1 MTHTSKTVAIS
12 RQRGSGGSYIG
23 RQIAD
28 RLNLRYIDRQM
39 LREASEYLRQH
50 DPDEKIEPNASWW
63 ARLGHTLALGAP
75 EAGYV
80 ASSSDASYEGELFEI
95 EKRIIQRIVEGQ
107 IAAEPTVIVGRGAAQ
122 TLRGRTCV
130 LSVFLHAPEA
140 WRIDRAKQVHSLAD
154 TNAAAKMV
162 RDSDRER
169 SRFIRAV
176 AGLDWTDADVY
187 DVTLD
192 TCALGFEAVIDVIVR
207 AADARFERRLLGD
220 IER

>member
-50 DPDEKIEPNASWW
+50 DPEEKIEPNASWW
-63 ARLGHTLALGAP
+63 ARLGQTLALGAP
-75 EAGYV
+75 ESGYLP
-80 ASSSDASYEGELFEI
+80 SSDASYEGELFQI

-107 IAAEPTVIVGRGAAQ
+107 IAAEPTVIVGRGSAQ

-140 WRIDRAKQVHSLAD
+140 WRVDRAKQVHGLAD
-154 TNAAAKMV
+154 TNAALKLV

-169 SRFIRAV
+169 SRFVRAV
-176 AGLDWTDADVY
+176 AGVDWTDARAY

-192 TCALGFEAVIDVIVR
+192 TCALGFEAVIDEIVR
-207 AADARFERRLLGD
+207 AVDARYERRLLGD